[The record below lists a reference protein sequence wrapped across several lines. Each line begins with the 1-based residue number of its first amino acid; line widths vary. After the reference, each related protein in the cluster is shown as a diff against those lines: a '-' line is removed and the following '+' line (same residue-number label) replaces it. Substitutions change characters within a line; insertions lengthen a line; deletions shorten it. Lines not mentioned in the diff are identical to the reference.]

1 MTADLNGYLRE
12 KAKDT
17 VKSNVVSLKVILEKA
32 KVSSTRELKIQFL
45 KTVSCLKTEYV
56 EHRRLLAGYAVKLW
70 QNKSLNTYEVLK

>member
-17 VKSNVVSLKVILEKA
+17 VKSNVVSLEVILEKA
-32 KVSSTRELKIQFL
+32 KVSSTRELKIRFL
-45 KTVSCLKTEYV
+45 KTVSYLKTEYV
-56 EHRRLLAGYAVKLW
+56 EHSRLLAGYAVKLW

>member
-32 KVSSTRELKIQFL
+32 KVSSTRELKI
-45 KTVSCLKTEYV
+45 
-56 EHRRLLAGYAVKLW
+56 
-70 QNKSLNTYEVLK
+70 